1 MHAQVSKQVNGV
13 NAENYV
19 RRSPEG
25 HLYAIDHSIY
35 QDPAVYQ
42 AELEKIFKRQWV
54 FVGLEVE
61 VPRPGSFKTTWVAD
75 VPVVIVRDEDGKL
88 HVYENLCLH
97 RGAQLVRKT
106 CGEAQRLTCM
116 YHRWTYDLKGRLTG
130 VPWPEKFTEGF
141 RKEELKLSEFPRVE
155 SYAGMIFASYRED
168 IEPLPAYLGEAK
180 GLLDTILAKGNIEL
194 LGNQRYHVK
203 ANWKLF
209 VENTVDGYHPGL
221 LHTMIFPDKGWEYNP
236 AQGFCRKF
244 RNGHGLLQWPA
255 SKMPESN
262 WDEETH
268 LPVALSKARNETGWD
283 YSVSI
288 FPNAM
293 VLQIADIITI
303 RQLVQKGVDQVDVIT
318 YNLAHQDDSPEVK
331 RHRAWV
337 ASGQFGS
344 AGIASLDDKFAMEA
358 IQVTAPARYKDTL
371 LLRGDLAESGGELTT
386 EFSLRGFYEKWTE
399 CLKSA

>member
-1 MHAQVSKQVNGV
+1 MS
-13 NAENYV
+13 NATPESFV

-25 HLYAIDHSIY
+25 HLYGVDHRVY
-35 QDPAVYQ
+35 LDEAVYK

-106 CGEAQRLTCM
+106 CGEAQRFTCM

-130 VPWPEKFTEGF
+130 TPWPEKFTERF
-141 RKEELKLSEFPRVE
+141 QKQEMKLSELPRVE
-155 SYAGMIFASYRED
+155 SYAGLIFASYRAD
-168 IEPLPAYLGEAK
+168 VEPLTDYLGEAK
-180 GLLDTILAKGNIEL
+180 PLLDRILAKGEVEF
-194 LGNQRYHVK
+194 LGHQRYHVK

-209 VENTVDGYHPGL
+209 IENTVDGYHPGL
-221 LHTMIFPDKGWEYNP
+221 LHTMIFSDKWEYKP

-244 RNGHGLLQWPA
+244 QNGHGLLQWPS
-255 SKMPESN
+255 SKLPESS
-262 WDEETH
+262 WDEEAQMTI
-268 LPVALSKARNETGWD
+268 ALARGKNEDGWD

-288 FPNAM
+288 FPNVM
-293 VLQIADIITI
+293 VLHIGDIITV
-303 RQLVQKGVDQVDVIT
+303 RQLVQRGIDQVDVT
-318 YNLAHQDDSPEVK
+318 TFNLARKDDSEEVK
-331 RHRAWV
+331 KHRAWV

-358 IQVTAPARYKDTL
+358 VQAAAPALYTETL
-371 LLRGDLAESGGELTT
+371 LLRGDLAASKGELTT
-386 EFSLRGFYEKWTE
+386 EFSLRGFYEKWAE
-399 CLKSA
+399 CLAA